1 MTDSALRDEVRR
13 IAGDAAMTP
22 ADAARWRVHGFAPRV
37 AVAPDSADGV
47 AALLSRASAEGWPVE
62 LAGAGTWL
70 DHGAAPAAPP
80 DLLISTIRMTGRIE
94 AEPADLVVGVAA
106 GVPVAALAERLAID
120 SQELPLDPPALSG
133 ATTGALVALGAAGPL
148 RAGLG
153 TPRDYMLGLEVV
165 TGDGR
170 CLSFGGRV
178 VKNVAGYDLV
188 RLLTG
193 SRGTLGLITSAW
205 LRLRARPAS
214 DRTLACAGDLDE
226 LLEVIAGLADT
237 GVAAAELLAPATA
250 RAIIGTSGWT
260 LLLRVR
266 GGRAEVEDAAG
277 RIAGLVAGPQL
288 TESGP
293 DVWTRLAALEAA
305 AAPLFR
311 ASRLRADLPT
321 TLAAASQLIT
331 RSSNELDDWHVAVH
345 ALDGIVRLWP
355 AMTLDDTAVV
365 RLGAEAT
372 ALRAELEAADGSLL
386 IEAAPVA
393 LQRHVPV
400 RGTPDPVV
408 ARLEAELKRTF
419 DPAGILGRNREQE

>member
-13 IAGDAAMTP
+13 IAGDAAISP
-22 ADAARWRVHGFAPRV
+22 NDGARWRVHGLEPRIV
-37 AVAPDSADGV
+37 AAPDSADGA
-47 AALLSRASAEGWPVE
+47 AALLSRASAEGWNVE

-70 DHGAAPAAPP
+70 DHGPAPGAPP
-80 DLLISTIRMTGRIE
+80 DLLISSARMAGRIE
-94 AEPADLVVGVAA
+94 AEPADLVVGVDA
-106 GVPVAALAERLAID
+106 GVPFAALGERLAAD
-120 SQELPLDPPALSG
+120 SQELPLDPPALAG
-133 ATTGALVALGAAGPL
+133 ATTGALVSLGAAGPL

-153 TPRDYMLGLEVV
+153 TPRDYMLGLAVV

-193 SRGTLGLITSAW
+193 SRGTLGLITSVW
-205 LRLRARPAS
+205 LRLRARPAA

-226 LLEVIAGLADT
+226 LLEVIAGLSDT
-237 GVAAAELLAPATA
+237 GVAAAELVAPATA
-250 RAIIGTSGWT
+250 RAVTGTNGWT

-266 GGRAEVEDAAG
+266 GGPAEVEDAAG
-277 RIAGLVAGPQL
+277 RIAGLVTGPQL
-288 TESGP
+288 TGLDDE
-293 DVWTRLAALEAA
+293 VLMRLAALEAA

-311 ASRLRADLPT
+311 ASRLRADLPA
-321 TLAAASQLIT
+321 TLAAVSEFIT
-331 RSSNELDDWHVAVH
+331 RSGNELDDWHVAAH

-355 AMTLDDTAVV
+355 VGTGEAAVE
-365 RLGAEAT
+365 RLGQQAA

-386 IEAAPVA
+386 IEAAPAA
-393 LQRHVPV
+393 LQRLVPV
-400 RGTPDPVV
+400 RGAPDPVV

-419 DPAGILGRNREQE
+419 DPAGILGRSRDQE